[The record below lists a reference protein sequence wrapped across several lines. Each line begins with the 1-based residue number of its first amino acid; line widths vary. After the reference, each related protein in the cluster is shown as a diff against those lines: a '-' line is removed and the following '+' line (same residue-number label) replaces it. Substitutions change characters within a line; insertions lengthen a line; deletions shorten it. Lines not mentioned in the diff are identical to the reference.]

1 MCDFVYDKPAVGIRI
16 QEKRLALGLTQE
28 KLAERLGKSLRLVT
42 EIERGMVGMSIE
54 TLLDMC
60 AALKTTPNDLLLSQ
74 PKTSNTELEWLVE
87 ALTNA
92 SENVRAC
99 AIDILR
105 TYLRST

>member
-1 MCDFVYDKPAVGIRI
+1 MSEFVYDKPAVGVRV
-16 QEKRLALGLTQE
+16 QEKRLALRLTQE
-28 KLAERLGKSLRLVT
+28 MVAERLGKSLRLIT

-54 TLLDMC
+54 TLLGLC
-60 AALKTTPNDLLLSQ
+60 EVLKTTPNDLLMPQKENAES
-74 PKTSNTELEWLVE
+74 ELDWVMG

-92 SENVRAC
+92 SDHVRAS